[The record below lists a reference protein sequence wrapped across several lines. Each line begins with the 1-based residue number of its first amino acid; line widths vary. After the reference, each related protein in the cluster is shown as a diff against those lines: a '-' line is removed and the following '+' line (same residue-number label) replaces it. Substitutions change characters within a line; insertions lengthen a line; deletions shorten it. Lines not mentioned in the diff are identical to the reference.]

1 MRNTA
6 VAAALLSVLLLAA
19 FAYWFRPDWQW
30 LAGYAGMAM
39 LAALS
44 VPILYRVAGF
54 TRADELEWL
63 EQRETAEHEAML
75 SDLSQVRGALAAL
88 DIAEG
93 VRQADTLSAMLSDYH
108 AVVETR
114 FRGKSRGPLA
124 YLATARRVQKH
135 AVQNLVDA
143 VATGH
148 SLASIA
154 RHDRLDGE
162 QSRSTTPEIA
172 ETNVRGDRLQN
183 LENEQELR
191 LNGLLETNRQL
202 FDALTDTAVEVANIR
217 AFSEYERLDTLARLV
232 SLAEIASQTGKK

>member
-6 VAAALLSVLLLAA
+6 VVAALLSIILLAA

-30 LAGYAGMAM
+30 LAGYAVVAL

-75 SDLSQVRGALAAL
+75 SDLSQVREALAAL
-88 DIAEG
+88 KIDEG

-108 AVVETR
+108 AVVDTR
-114 FRGKSRGPLA
+114 FRGKARGPLA

-135 AVQNLVDA
+135 AVQNLVDV

-154 RHDRLDGE
+154 RHDRLDDE
-162 QSRSTTPEIA
+162 DSQSTELDSTSA
-172 ETNVRGDRLQN
+172 GARGDRLQV
-183 LENEQELR
+183 LEDEQEQR

-217 AFSEYERLDTLARLV
+217 AFSEYEGLDTLARLV
-232 SLAEIASQTGKK
+232 SLAEIASQTGK